1 MRIQWIVVSIL
12 FLATFSVAW
21 VFAQRLGPPN
31 FVGTSS
37 ASPPSA
43 PLGGITALGAVVEG
57 RYQQVTVIDPLQRS
71 MAVYH
76 IRLDSGQIE
85 LKSVRNI
92 QWDLQL
98 IDFNGQRPLPQ
109 EIQSVLTGARP

>member
-1 MRIQWIVVSIL
+1 M
-12 FLATFSVAW
+12 
-21 VFAQRLGPPN
+21 
-31 FVGTSS
+31 GTSPVS
-37 ASPPSA
+37 ASFPP
-43 PLGGITALGAVVEG
+43 GTGITALGAVVEG
-57 RYQQVTVIDPLQRS
+57 RFQQVTVIDPHHRS

>member
-1 MRIQWIVVSIL
+1 MSKLRMVLVFGIVS
-12 FLATFSVAW
+12 LALVGWGFGQKVGLSVGGHAG
-21 VFAQRLGPPN
+21 QQSLS
-31 FVGTSS
+31 VGT
-37 ASPPSA
+37 AG
-43 PLGGITALGAVVEG
+43 LTAVATVVEG
-57 RYQQVTVIDPLQRS
+57 RYQQVTVLDPAQRA

-98 IDFNGQRPLPQ
+98 VEFNGVRPLPQ

>member
-1 MRIQWIVVSIL
+1 MRILWVVGAFL
-12 FLATFSVAW
+12 LLATFSVAW
-21 VFAQRLGPPN
+21 VFAQRLSPLNLSATSATAAGMPP
-31 FVGTSS
+31 GS
-37 ASPPSA
+37 
-43 PLGGITALGAVVEG
+43 GITALGAVVEG
-57 RYQQVTVIDPLQRS
+57 RYQQVTVIDPIQRS